1 MASLRNREEMMKK
14 NAVSKILFTLVALT
28 LILTAGIKAYGEQN
42 VEEVDYEKWSRI
54 ALSSVKEK
62 YPDSQLIDYKYI
74 KREAVNEKESKD
86 IFHVKVKQKNEVFI
100 VNVDVVF
107 NPKTVKLITVNVKKI
122 KGAPGL

>member
-1 MASLRNREEMMKK
+1 MEEIMKK
-14 NAVSKILFTLVALT
+14 DAVTKIFFTLVALT

-42 VEEVDYEKWSRI
+42 VEEIHYEKWSRI

-62 YPDSQLIDYKYI
+62 YPGSQIIDYKYV
-74 KREAVNEKESKD
+74 KREAVNEEESKD

-107 NPKTVKLITVNVKKI
+107 NPKTAKLITVNLEKI